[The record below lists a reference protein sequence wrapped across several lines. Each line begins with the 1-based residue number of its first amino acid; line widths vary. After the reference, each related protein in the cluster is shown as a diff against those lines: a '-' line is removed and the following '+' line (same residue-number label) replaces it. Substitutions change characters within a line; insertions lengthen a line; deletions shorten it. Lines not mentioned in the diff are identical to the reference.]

1 MMRIETLPGNNRQTQ
16 GPQRRAWL
24 NQHASQHLQQCS
36 ALAAQALSHR
46 DPATSRNTLALGAGA
61 CTEVPLSMLARSSE
75 EMVLADFDLASMRRG
90 REEMESPALRRRVR
104 FVQCDITGGVSSRL
118 ASLVHRQ
125 DWKALVAQ
133 GGMAVIDAAAA
144 CLEQCRVPDPPEIHT
159 LYQGEFG
166 LVVSSLVLSQLFSY
180 PLLDLLDHI
189 QQVAPSMLGEQERH
203 HRYQEAAQAFRMRV
217 IDAHLHFIRCL
228 LDTGGVAVL
237 LSDIRGF
244 VFNVQGTDH
253 DAQHRRYMPLVPR
266 VFPERVRDTFA
277 VVEEV
282 QWDWIAD
289 LPGKERPGRGYEVVG
304 YILKAQ

>member
-1 MMRIETLPGNNRQTQ
+1 MRIETLPGNNLQTQ

-24 NQHASQHLQQCS
+24 KQYAPQHLERCS
-36 ALAAQALSHR
+36 ALVSQALSLR
-46 DPATSRNTLALGAGA
+46 DPAASQSTLVLGAGA

-75 EMVLADFDLASMRRG
+75 EVVLADFDLASMRRG

-104 FVQCDITGGVSSRL
+104 FVQCDITGGISSRL
-118 ASLVHRQ
+118 ASLIHRQ

-133 GGMAVIDAAAA
+133 GGGAVIDAAAS
-144 CLEQCRVPDPPEIHT
+144 CLEQCHVPDPPEIQT

-166 LVVSSLVLSQLFSY
+166 LVISSLVLSQLFSY

-189 QQVAPSMLGEQERH
+189 QQVAPSVLGEQERH
-203 HRYQEAAQAFRMRV
+203 HRYQEAAQAFRVRV
-217 IDAHLHFIRCL
+217 IDAHLHFMRSL

-244 VFNVQGTDH
+244 VFDVQGTDH
-253 DAQHRRYMPLVPR
+253 DAQHRRYLPLVPR
-266 VFPERVRDTFA
+266 VFPERVRDVFA

-289 LPGKERPGRGYEVVG
+289 LPDKERPGRGYEVAG
-304 YILKAQ
+304 YVLKS